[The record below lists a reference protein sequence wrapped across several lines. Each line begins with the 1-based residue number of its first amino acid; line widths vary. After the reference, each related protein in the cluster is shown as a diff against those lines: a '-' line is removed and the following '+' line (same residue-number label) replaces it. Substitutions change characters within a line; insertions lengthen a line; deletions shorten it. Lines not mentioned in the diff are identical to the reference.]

1 MTDDPSYSAGFL
13 KDFFNDTL
21 LTWPNIG
28 IICICMTPATACRVT
43 PSTVARTV
51 HLFINISGASFF
63 PDALSPHCLKVFV
76 DTDPGYNQI
85 VLSERPAW
93 SENVERWRRGLGA

>member
-1 MTDDPSYSAGFL
+1 
-13 KDFFNDTL
+13 
-21 LTWPNIG
+21 
-28 IICICMTPATACRVT
+28 MTPATACRAA
-43 PSTVARTV
+43 PSTRWHVPQI
-51 HLFINISGASFF
+51 LFINISGASFF
-63 PDALSPHCLKVFV
+63 PDALSPHCLKVFI